1 MLIDAQIL
9 AFTAVAA
16 VVTVSPGPDTFL
28 VIRNTLGGGVR
39 GGLATVLGIVSGGS
53 VHAVLAALGLTL
65 ILVQSAQAFFWV
77 KLIGAGYL
85 VFLGLQSLRQG
96 LRKEDE
102 AQALPPARAM
112 SRRRAF
118 LDGFI
123 TNALNPKVAIFYFAF
138 LPQFISPGDPVA
150 LKSFMLAGIHYG
162 MSLVW
167 MSGVAFAVAR
177 AAKVLTRP
185 AVRRGL
191 DIATGSIF
199 TGLGIKLA
207 LEQRV

>member
-96 LRKEDE
+96 LRKEDV
-102 AQALPPARAM
+102 AQALRPARAM

-162 MSLVW
+162 MSLIW

-185 AVRRGL
+185 SVRRGL
-191 DIATGSIF
+191 DLATGSIF